1 MCWMNIFQDTLNYCI
16 IYRAYDYEVPAG
28 QYCRIFAKK
37 NIKKGLKVGDRIL
50 IDEKTSLGNITKR
63 HGRHFFV
70 EPTSLDWHKK
80 EYLIKLFQQL
90 LLDGWSLKSTG
101 YAGVK
106 LIQEAIE
113 RNGYGT

>member
-1 MCWMNIFQDTLNYCI
+1 MTFFQDTLNYCI

-37 NIKKGLKVGDRIL
+37 NTKKGLKVGDRIL
-50 IDEKTSLGNITKR
+50 IDEKTSLGNIIKKR
-63 HGRHFFV
+63 GRNLFL
-70 EPTSLDWHKK
+70 ESINLDWRKK

-90 LLDGWSLKSTG
+90 LLDGWLLKSTG

-113 RNGYGT
+113 RNGYGTE